1 MAENDTT
8 KLLTECNSG
17 IQMGV
22 ESLNEM
28 LPSVKNEK
36 LKKVMTECRETHKRL
51 GDKTHKLLNQYGQS
65 TKEPHPVAKG
75 MSWMKTNFKLAVENS
90 DSTIADLLTDGCNMG
105 VKSLNRY
112 LNQYTGADEEVTEI
126 TKDLI
131 KSEQKLVTDVKEF
144 L

>member
-65 TKEPHPVAKG
+65 TKEPHPVAKS
-75 MSWMKTNFKLAVENS
+75 MSWMKTNIKLEVENS

>member
-65 TKEPHPVAKG
+65 TKEPHPVAKS

>member
-1 MAENDTT
+1 MASNDTT
-8 KLLTECNSG
+8 RLLTECNAG
-17 IQMGV
+17 IKMGV
-22 ESLNEM
+22 QSLNEM

-36 LKKVMTECRETHKRL
+36 LKKVMSECRETHKRL
-51 GDKTHKLLNQYGQS
+51 GDKTHKLLNQYGES
-65 TKEPHPVAKG
+65 TKEPHPVAKS

-105 VKSLNRY
+105 VKNLNRY
-112 LNQYTGADEEVTEI
+112 LNQYTGADQEVTEI

-131 KSEQKLVTDVKEF
+131 KSEQKLVGDVKEF

>member
-1 MAENDTT
+1 
-8 KLLTECNSG
+8 
-17 IQMGV
+17 
-22 ESLNEM
+22 
-28 LPSVKNEK
+28 
-36 LKKVMTECRETHKRL
+36 
-51 GDKTHKLLNQYGQS
+51 
-65 TKEPHPVAKG
+65 
-75 MSWMKTNFKLAVENS
+75 MKTNFKLAVENS

>member
-1 MAENDTT
+1 MASNDTT
-8 KLLTECNSG
+8 RLLTECNAG
-17 IQMGV
+17 IKMGV
-22 ESLNEM
+22 QSLNEM

-36 LKKVMTECRETHKRL
+36 LKKVMSECRETHKRL
-51 GDKTHKLLNQYGQS
+51 GDKTHKLLNQYGES
-65 TKEPHPVAKG
+65 TKEPHPVAKS

-105 VKSLNRY
+105 VKNLNRY
-112 LNQYTGADEEVTEI
+112 LNRYTGADQEVTEI

-131 KSEQKLVTDVKEF
+131 KSEQKLVGDVKEF

>member
-36 LKKVMTECRETHKRL
+36 LKKVMTECRETNKRL

-65 TKEPHPVAKG
+65 TKEPHPVAKS

>member
-22 ESLNEM
+22 ESLNVM

-65 TKEPHPVAKG
+65 TKEPHPVAKS